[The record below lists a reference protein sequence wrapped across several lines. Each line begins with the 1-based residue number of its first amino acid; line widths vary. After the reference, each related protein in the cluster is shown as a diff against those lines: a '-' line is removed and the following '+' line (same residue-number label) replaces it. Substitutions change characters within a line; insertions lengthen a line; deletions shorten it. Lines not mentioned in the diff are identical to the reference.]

1 VFVAEK
7 YHCPTCGRRFVEW
20 GAKKMEFI
28 CPSEGCDHVKLILS
42 DSDSMSVE
50 AKPKSKRTRRSKS
63 IVPVTN
69 PEESP
74 SELDNEFSLADAHDF
89 SDETD
94 KDIDDVDDEDEPV
107 ILEKE

>member
-1 VFVAEK
+1 MAVK
-7 YHCPTCGRRFVEW
+7 YHCPACGRRFVEW

-28 CPSEGCDHVKLILS
+28 CPSEGCDQVKLILS
-42 DSDSMSVE
+42 DSDSFSVE
-50 AKPKSKRTRRSKS
+50 AKPKTKRTRRSKS

-74 SELDNEFSLADAHDF
+74 SELDNVFSLTDAHDF
-89 SDETD
+89 SDETN
-94 KDIDDVDDEDEPV
+94 KDIDDVDEEEDEPV